1 MKKNKNLIFGLV
13 SILLVFL
20 FIELICIIFLY
31 FRFRQYDHSLDRYSR
46 FSATGVV
53 IGKALEAILPD
64 PEKNKPF
71 ERFKAEPYPFF
82 VEDSLH
88 GYRVNPGKYS
98 MTIAKRDNGKQR
110 LFKYGVTINDQQ
122 QRNIG
127 AADSPFSRRV
137 MIFGDSWIF
146 GYGVNDEQTFTYQ
159 LQQSDRRSK
168 YHMFAMPG
176 YSLSNSYL
184 DFQKVKGLLGKNDVV
199 VLGYADFYKIRHV
212 AAPSRIRENGNP
224 NKIMLNPKIKQLRAG
239 LDSSKNLVFDYVPVF
254 CAFAGGYCDTAD
266 PTPEYM
272 NEVTLKLINS
282 IAQQTEAKVYML
294 HFKGVKSDPILKQLE
309 AKVKLVSVLPED
321 FDYDMQDHIM
331 DYDHHPGPYWHYA
344 VYTKLSEFLGKAKTD
359 EKQ

>member
-1 MKKNKNLIFGLV
+1 MKKKNNLTLWLT
-13 SILLVFL
+13 STLLVFL

-53 IGKALEAILPD
+53 ICKALEALLPE
-64 PEKNKPF
+64 PKKNKSF

-88 GYRVNPGKYS
+88 GYRVNPGRYI
-98 MTIAKRDNGKQR
+98 MTIAKRDNEKQR
-110 LFKYGVTINDQQ
+110 FFKYGVTINDQH
-122 QRNIG
+122 QRNVG
-127 AADSPFSRRV
+127 TADSPFLRRV
-137 MIFGDSWIF
+137 MVFGDSWIF

-168 YHMFAMPG
+168 YNMFAMPG

-184 DFQKVKGLLGKNDVV
+184 DFQKVKGLLGKKDVV

-224 NKIMLNPKIKQLRAG
+224 NKIMLNPQIKQLRAR
-239 LDSSKNLVFDYVPVF
+239 LDSTRNLVFDYVPVF
-254 CAFAGGYCDTAD
+254 CAFAAGYCDNAD
-266 PTPEYM
+266 PTAEYM
-272 NEVTLKLINS
+272 NDVTIKLINA
-282 IAQQTEAKVYML
+282 IAEQTEAMVYVL
-294 HFKGVKSDPILKQLE
+294 HFKGFKSDPILKQLH
-309 AKVKLVSVLPED
+309 AKVKGVSVLPED
-321 FDYDMQDHIM
+321 FDYDMQDQIM

-344 VYTKLSEFLGKAKTD
+344 VYTKLSEFLGKANIDGK
-359 EKQ
+359 